1 LSLGD
6 ENFLLGPEPAWVACE
21 VCGLEQTMRSPCW
34 DCDRAKREQ
43 ATLATLVEIRAKTI
57 PAKYAWSRLDAPEL
71 PGRVSTVRGVKVDS
85 SRILGAGNVVLVGP
99 SGTGKTSLAVAC
111 LRERLTRGGEY
122 FSAVALGQASLRH
135 KAGAGEAPLVERACR
150 VPLALIDD
158 VGSEA
163 PTAASALP
171 EVIFR
176 RHEADLATWITTGLK
191 RLELVSRY
199 GEGIA
204 RRIVEGAVVV
214 QLGTAKPGEV
224 GGER

>member
-1 LSLGD
+1 MSLVD
-6 ENFLLGPEPAWVACE
+6 ENFILGPEPAWVRCE

-43 ATLATLVEIRAKTI
+43 AALATLVEARAKTI
-57 PAKYAWSRLDAPEL
+57 PAWYAWASLSAPEL
-71 PGRVSTVRGVKVDS
+71 EGRVSTVRGLKIDS
-85 SRILGAGNVVLVGP
+85 SRILGAANALLVGP
-99 SGTGKTSLAVAC
+99 SGAGKTSLAVAC
-111 LRERLTRGGEY
+111 LRERLAHGGEY

-163 PTAASALP
+163 PTAASSLP

-176 RHEADLATWITTGLK
+176 RHESGLATWITTGL
-191 RLELVSRY
+191 RRSDLVARY

-204 RRIVEGAVVV
+204 RRMVEGAVVV
-214 QLGTAKPGEV
+214 RLGAKQEAT
-224 GGER
+224 